1 MNTLR
6 KITHGTNTTAPPTV
20 PGPGRKPKA
29 TAFETIKRAFSKRQS
44 KRLTRLSGKPK
55 LERESLTPDSD
66 AGFVCDVRHE
76 GRLVMK
82 GKLGKKVDHVYYL
95 IFSPTSQFL
104 REFHE
109 RRKTT
114 NLNLGTWQVNTNGD
128 LQRTLRMTV
137 AIVANIGPKSAQVT
151 ERQIQRKAS
160 IPGSGYAIDIISQ
173 NEGIPYSDVFNI
185 SIHYCLRSIGEN
197 ETEIQVFANVNFL
210 KSTWAVV
217 KTFIS
222 KNSYDGLE
230 EFFHDLKQ
238 QLELTQLS
246 PTKWLTKPEI
256 LYHPKKVVCFKIK
269 WNHGIMKNW

>member
-20 PGPGRKPKA
+20 PGPGKKPKSS
-29 TAFETIKRAFSKRQS
+29 AFETLKRAFTKRPS
-44 KRLTRLSGKPK
+44 SPKRSTRVSGKPK
-55 LERESLTPDSD
+55 FDRECLSPNSLSPNSDTPQ
-66 AGFVCDVRHE
+66 FCCDVQHE

-128 LQRTLRMTV
+128 LQRTVRMTV
-137 AIVANIGPKSAQVT
+137 AIVANIGPKSAHVT
-151 ERQIQRKAS
+151 ERQIQRRAS
-160 IPGSGYAIDIISQ
+160 IPGSGYAIDIISE

-197 ETEIQVFANVNFL
+197 ETEIQVFAHVNFL

-217 KTFIS
+217 KTFIA

-230 EFFHDLKQ
+230 EFFHDLRQ

-246 PTKWLTKPEI
+246 PTK
-256 LYHPKKVVCFKIK
+256 
-269 WNHGIMKNW
+269 